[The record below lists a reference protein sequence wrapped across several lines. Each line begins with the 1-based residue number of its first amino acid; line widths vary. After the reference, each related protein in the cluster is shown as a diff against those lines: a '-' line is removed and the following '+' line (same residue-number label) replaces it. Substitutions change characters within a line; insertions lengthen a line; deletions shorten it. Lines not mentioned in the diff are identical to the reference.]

1 MKHSTMLADLLQSTF
16 ALHRARITC
25 LATIVIALFKVKTVN
40 LAQLATAFP
49 TPPTSIRTTDACNA
63 SSSTSDSNCSPG
75 IIRARFPTRYPLHPG
90 SGSNSVDAWKETDQL
105 PHPVRCP

>member
-40 LAQLATAFP
+40 LPNSPPLSQ
-49 TPPTSIRTTDACNA
+49 TPPTFRVQRHVRR
-63 SSSTSDSNCSPG
+63 SPG

-90 SGSNSVDAWKETDQL
+90 SGSNSVDAKSRC
-105 PHPVRCP
+105 RCP